1 MSLYGQDAQMLPKPK
16 YQYITDEES
25 ARRAMEK
32 LSKFPVHQVD
42 VEATALDPYEAQWSL
57 IQIGAGGMSYVFDV
71 RHDTEY
77 SSLHP
82 EVLDP
87 LLLDPNIVKILQNA
101 NYDMK
106 IIKRNRGYYIPNVYD
121 TMLVEQLLNLGR
133 GFVRASFAALV
144 ERYLGLQVDKEPRNT
159 FEKYDQKFEPYQIE
173 YAANDVTPLELI
185 RDMQWEKV
193 KKEKL
198 ENACRLEFEFLVP
211 LCEMEMNGIKIDV
224 DKWNTIM
231 KDVDVER
238 REVKGIVQ
246 DLLAETDDQTTLF
259 GVSLVNIDSHAQLKS
274 ALRKTGMNIES
285 TAAGEL
291 AKFSGVPV
299 IDAILDYRKASKLI
313 STYAQSLLDKIS
325 PVTGRLHTDF
335 RQMVST
341 GRMSSSNPNLQNIPG
356 KQKFR
361 SCFIAPEG
369 YSLLTADMSGA
380 ELRIL
385 GNLSK
390 DPVFI
395 EAYATGQ
402 DLHTRTASEMFNVP
416 YEEAKQKKYRGA
428 AKAINFGLCYGMSA
442 VGLSKRLNITEMEAK
457 QLITAYFKAYKGV
470 KRFLDKAGKDAVR
483 NRYSTTV
490 SGRRRYYN
498 MPPYDHPDR
507 NKIQRSVERKGKN
520 AGIQGANADTIKE
533 SMILLVERLKPYDAR
548 LILTVHDEVVVE
560 AHDSQREEV
569 AEVVSQCLVDG
580 FGRYFSTI
588 PMKSD
593 TLVGPCWLKGECED
607 TSVEGKLMPGCGG
620 THMKFIPSPKYGTKL
635 VCANCGKEQD

>member
-1 MSLYGQDAQMLPKPK
+1 MSLYQQEKAALPKPN
-16 YQYITDEES
+16 YVYITDEFE
-25 ARRAMEK
+25 ARKAMNE
-32 LSKFPVHQVD
+32 LAVFPVHQVD
-42 VEATALDPYEAQWSL
+42 VEATALDPYEARWSL
-57 IQIGAGGMSYVFDV
+57 LQIGAHNKSYVFDV
-71 RHDTEY
+71 RYDTEH
-77 SSLHP
+77 SSLNP
-82 EVLDP
+82 EVLTPILTDP
-87 LLLDPNIVKILQNA
+87 SIRRILQNA

-106 IIKRNRGYYIPNVYD
+106 IIKRNLGFYLPNVYD

-133 GFVRASFAALV
+133 GFTRASFVALV
-144 ERYLGLQVDKEPRNT
+144 ERYLGLQVDKEPRGT
-159 FEKYDQKFEPYQIE
+159 FMKYDQKFQPYQLE
-173 YAANDVTPLELI
+173 YAANDVVPLEPI
-185 RDMQWEKV
+185 MDMQWEKV

-211 LCEMEMNGIKIDV
+211 LCEMELNGIKIDI
-224 DKWNTIM
+224 DKWNVIM

-238 REVKGIVQ
+238 KEVKKIIQ
-246 DLLAETDDQTTLF
+246 ELLAETDDQTTLF

-274 ALRKTGMNIES
+274 ALRKTGMTIES

-291 AKFSGVPV
+291 EKFKGVPV

-313 STYAQSLLDKIS
+313 STYAQTLLDKIS

-385 GNLSK
+385 GNLSR
-390 DPVFI
+390 DPVFV
-395 EAYATGQ
+395 EAYETGQ
-402 DLHTRTASEMFNVP
+402 DLHTRTASEMFGVP

-442 VGLSKRLNITEMEAK
+442 VGLAKRLKITDMEAK
-457 QLITAYFKAYKGV
+457 QLISAYFKTYKGV
-470 KRFLDKAGKDAVR
+470 KKFLDKAGKDAVR
-483 NRYSTTV
+483 HRYSTTV

-507 NKIQRSVERKGKN
+507 KKIQRSVERKGKN

-533 SMILLVERLKPYDAR
+533 AMILLVDRLKPYDAR

-560 AHDSQREEV
+560 AKDEQREEV
-569 AEVVSQCLVDG
+569 AGVVAQSLIDG
-580 FGRYFSTI
+580 FGKYFETI
-588 PMKSD
+588 PMKTD
-593 TLVGPCWLKGECED
+593 TLVGPCWLKAECEN
-607 TSVEGKLMPGCGG
+607 TSVAGKLIPGCGG
-620 THMKFIPSPKYGTKL
+620 THMEFVPSPKYGTKL
-635 VCANCGKEQD
+635 VCANCGKEQE